1 MPDGKA
7 DISRPSYWKVLST
20 PSFFPL
26 WIGQLV
32 SQSGDSIFALA
43 VAWYVL
49 ITTGSPF
56 YVGLTIAITY
66 TPPVIIGPIAGVYI
80 DKFNRVNILLA
91 SNVLQGISTAVLSSL
106 YLAHFLPIYLLLAF
120 VFIIYSG
127 AQFIRP
133 TVNAMIPS
141 LITERTGLA
150 PANSLFSFSSYF
162 NNLLGFALGGIIVA
176 FAGISIPITYDSLS
190 FFFAA
195 GTLLFVSKRFG
206 EVRRI
211 PEQPERP
218 ETREPASGKRE
229 LTSHPGEVKKLGF
242 KGRLVDGFR
251 FIKSNRVLSEMLT
264 FGIAVNFFAA
274 AIIALLS
281 PYSRDWLHGGADVYG
296 LILAANSLGGI
307 LGAALFGKINV
318 RNYPGKLLLWGV
330 ISGATCLALM
340 GLTAWFPVAFI
351 LMLMFGF
358 MVTLGNLP
366 IQVLIQAKVPRELL
380 GRVSTAFIALI
391 TVTQPFASVLGG
403 LLAVYV
409 ALGTIF
415 IMFGSVI
422 ALVAIFAYIYFKD
435 FRNATY

>member
-1 MPDGKA
+1 M
-7 DISRPSYWKVLST
+7 
-20 PSFFPL
+20 
-26 WIGQLV
+26 
-32 SQSGDSIFALA
+32 
-43 VAWYVL
+43 
-49 ITTGSPF
+49 
-56 YVGLTIAITY
+56 
-66 TPPVIIGPIAGVYI
+66 
-80 DKFNRVNILLA
+80 
-91 SNVLQGISTAVLSSL
+91 
-106 YLAHFLPIYLLLAF
+106 
-120 VFIIYSG
+120 
-127 AQFIRP
+127 
-133 TVNAMIPS
+133 
-141 LITERTGLA
+141 
-150 PANSLFSFSSYF
+150 
-162 NNLLGFALGGIIVA
+162 
-176 FAGISIPITYDSLS
+176 
-190 FFFAA
+190 
-195 GTLLFVSKRFG
+195 
-206 EVRRI
+206 
-211 PEQPERP
+211 
-218 ETREPASGKRE
+218 
-229 LTSHPGEVKKLGF
+229 
-242 KGRLVDGFR
+242 
-251 FIKSNRVLSEMLT
+251 
-264 FGIAVNFFAA
+264 
-274 AIIALLS
+274 
-281 PYSRDWLHGGADVYG
+281 YG

-403 LLAVYV
+403 FLAVYV